1 MKKTAITAI
10 GLAFLA
16 GCSSDQKQPG
26 GNTAGNEQLT
36 RQEANFRKT
45 NAYMDKLK
53 KAIADCQSI
62 YLETGKGNKEWLTQ
76 EDTQKI
82 RDILIQAQP
91 DYNQEGDIQQP
102 TGETSSATPAPANTV
117 NLHLANSYGNSVFR
131 LPLRPA
137 FGGSNLLVPVAP
149 IRFTSA
155 SLESSMSGILSPVRQ
170 RLLSSIPE
178 PPPIITPPIEQG
190 IQPPTPPEPGK
201 LPVAVPVPGSPLEVY
216 SPYDPSKTIRILNKK
231 TGQRQPSGKKLYDPY
246 SPGGKGIFIV
256 P

>member
-16 GCSSDQKQPG
+16 GCSSDQKQPS

-102 TGETSSATPAPANTV
+102 TGETSSATPAPADTV

-170 RLLSSIPE
+170 RLLSNIPE

-190 IQPPTPPEPGK
+190 IQQPTPPEPGK